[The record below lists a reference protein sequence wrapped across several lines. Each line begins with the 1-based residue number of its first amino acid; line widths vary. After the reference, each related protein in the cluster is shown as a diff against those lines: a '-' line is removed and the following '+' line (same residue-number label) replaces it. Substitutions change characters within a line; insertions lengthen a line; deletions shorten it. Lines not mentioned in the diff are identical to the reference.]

1 MADMANLDSRPD
13 TSLRAPAG
21 TPTRPDCPV
30 VDPRTLGRPVHM
42 LRAFSE
48 NVREGL
54 TELFRTRLNRRY
66 HADFQVQEVV
76 IDAAGRVAPA
86 GRWLAYGKPFG
97 RIACSLDRSLV
108 LSALAYRYGLKG
120 GEGASAA
127 TPDSVPETSSEE
139 RLAARLGLQ
148 LVESLAATV
157 TADHDAAVD
166 AEIGDF
172 SLIGPT
178 PPPRSACLIRATI
191 RESTHGVEGCI
202 RLALDDAWLDLLLR
216 KLAPMQRKRSLG
228 HGAAGP
234 LAARLHLKLV
244 ARLLQKDIALGDLL
258 SIKVGDI
265 IPVSLRATDVLIDD
279 SRLFS
284 ATVAEHK
291 GKLCLTSFED
301 AK

>member
-1 MADMANLDSRPD
+1 M
-13 TSLRAPAG
+13 
-21 TPTRPDCPV
+21 

-48 NVREGL
+48 RVQEGL
-54 TELFRTRLNRRY
+54 SELFRSRLNRRY
-66 HADFQVQEVV
+66 HADFQVEQVF
-76 IDAAGRVAPA
+76 IDAAGKVAPN

-97 RIACSLDRSLV
+97 RIACAIDRSLV

-127 TPDSVPETSSEE
+127 APENVPETASEE

-157 TADHDAAVD
+157 VAEHPSALD

-172 SLIGPT
+172 SLVGPT
-178 PPPRSACLIRATI
+178 PPPRSACLIRAVI
-191 RESTHGVEGCI
+191 KESTHGVEG
-202 RLALDDAWLDLLLR
+202 RVMLALDDAWLDLLLR
-216 KLAPMQRKRSLG
+216 KLAPMQRRRALVSGAGAPLG
-228 HGAAGP
+228 S
-234 LAARLHLKLV
+234 RLHLRLV
-244 ARLLQKDIALGDLL
+244 ARLLQKDMPLGDLL
-258 SIKVGDI
+258 SIKVGDV

-279 SRLFS
+279 SRLFT

-301 AK
+301 SK